1 LEFPQFEAM
10 HPIGSRAR
18 LAFALLLYTG
28 QRRGDVIRMGRQQVQ
43 AGFIVVRQ
51 QKTGTVLE
59 IPILAGLWE
68 VLSSNPAEHLTYLT
82 TRASEPFKAPG
93 FTNWFRDMC
102 RAAGLPP
109 GLSAHGL
116 RKATC
121 PRFAEAGCSANEI
134 AAISGHASLREVERY
149 TKAADQKRMATAAM
163 AAMSTTKTGTN
174 HGKPITKVSQ
184 IPFQP
189 IENKG

>member
-1 LEFPQFEAM
+1 MLKSIEVLEFPQFEAM

-28 QRRGDVIRMGRQQVQ
+28 QRRGDVIHMGRQQVQ

-82 TRASEPFKAPG
+82 TRAGEPF
-93 FTNWFRDMC
+93 RR
-102 RAAGLPP
+102 RA
-109 GLSAHGL
+109 S
-116 RKATC
+116 
-121 PRFAEAGCSANEI
+121 
-134 AAISGHASLREVERY
+134 
-149 TKAADQKRMATAAM
+149 
-163 AAMSTTKTGTN
+163 
-174 HGKPITKVSQ
+174 
-184 IPFQP
+184 
-189 IENKG
+189 